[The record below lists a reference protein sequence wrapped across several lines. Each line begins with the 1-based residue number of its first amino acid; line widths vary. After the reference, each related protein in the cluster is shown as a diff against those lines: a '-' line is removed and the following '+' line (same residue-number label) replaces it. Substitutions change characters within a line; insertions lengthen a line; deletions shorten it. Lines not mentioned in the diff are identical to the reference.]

1 MFLDGGKI
9 WKNVIVVAK
18 QVLLYGYD
26 DDGDGEEVGDDY
38 DCDDDYENDKDYLN
52 ENDYHGDND
61 YLHL

>member
-18 QVLLYGYD
+18 QVPLYGYD
-26 DDGDGEEVGDDY
+26 GDGDDEEVGDHY

-52 ENDYHGDND
+52 ENDYHDDND

>member
-18 QVLLYGYD
+18 QVPLYGYD
-26 DDGDGEEVGDDY
+26 GDGEDVGDDY

-52 ENDYHGDND
+52 ENDYHDDND
-61 YLHL
+61 YLPL

>member
-18 QVLLYGYD
+18 QVPLYGDD

-52 ENDYHGDND
+52 ENDYHDDND

>member
-18 QVLLYGYD
+18 QVPLYGDD

-52 ENDYHGDND
+52 ENDYHDDSD

>member
-18 QVLLYGYD
+18 QVPLYGYD

-38 DCDDDYENDKDYLN
+38 SSHNMRMIKII
-52 ENDYHGDND
+52 
-61 YLHL
+61 